1 LAASAPS
8 ALRARG
14 RQARV
19 RATGP
24 PCQRAEDRAK
34 SEGPAV
40 IAGIGARAPLRKE
53 AHLPKA

>member
-1 LAASAPS
+1 MGS
-8 ALRARG
+8 LRAPDG
-14 RQARV
+14 EKEARV
-19 RATGP
+19 RAIGP
-24 PCQRAEDRAK
+24 TCQRAEDRAK